1 MNDTVI
7 TAALPAMPICC
18 INPGAAA
25 AAGEVARG
33 DLELRLIV
41 LVVYGGSCSG
51 REEVVEKVI
60 NEWFGF

>member
-1 MNDTVI
+1 
-7 TAALPAMPICC
+7 MPICC